1 MKVPWLLQVW
11 SVISTTIVQKA
22 YCKQHFIQIY
32 LRIWRDKY
40 PRRMCQVL
48 VLERFA
54 YWWWKK
60 RFWLSMDGS
69 LASLEWQ
76 TFHLGTWDA
85 GCHLYKNR
93 WGRLTSFHWACDVL
107 SSLTFEAAL
116 KYSFLSYLSVLLPLL
131 VPDRFSMVYKSLH
144 YLHDYKNL
152 SDCNC

>member
-32 LRIWRDKY
+32 LRIWRDEY
-40 PRRMCQVL
+40 PRRMCQVKIG
-48 VLERFA
+48 FA

-60 RFWLSMDGS
+60 RFWLYMDGS

-76 TFHLGTWDA
+76 TIHLGTWDA

-116 KYSFLSYLSVLLPLL
+116 KCSFLSYLSVLLP
-131 VPDRFSMVYKSLH
+131 FACTWQILH
-144 YLHDYKNL
+144 GLQKPALPTRLQNL
-152 SDCNC
+152 SDCNY